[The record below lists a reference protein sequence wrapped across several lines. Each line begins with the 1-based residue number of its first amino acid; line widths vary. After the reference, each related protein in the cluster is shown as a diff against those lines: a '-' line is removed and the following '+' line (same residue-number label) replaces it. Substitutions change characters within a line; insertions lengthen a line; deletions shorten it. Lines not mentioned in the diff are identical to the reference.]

1 MNMKKIT
8 LVLITLIATFTFFSC
23 GTTKELPTDLTA
35 AQIIQKAQ
43 NCYEKLDYK
52 GALNCYNVVIMRYGT
67 NLATYTEAT
76 YEIGHVYL
84 KMKKYDLAYDKF
96 QEILD
101 IYSGTGYGDLP
112 PAYKKLAEIGIS
124 LIPENKK
131 N

>member
-1 MNMKKIT
+1 MKKIS

-23 GTTKELPTDLTA
+23 ETTKELPTDLTA

-43 NCYEKLDYK
+43 NCYEKTDYK
-52 GALNCYNVVIMRYGT
+52 GALNYYNVVITRYGT

-84 KMKKYDLAYDKF
+84 KMKKYDQAYEKF
-96 QEILD
+96 QEVVE
-101 IYSGTGYGDLP
+101 IYESTGYGDLP
-112 PAYKKLAEIGIS
+112 QAYKKLAEIGIS
-124 LIPENKK
+124 SIPEKKK